1 MCMVYESVILLNS
14 PVLEKVEDYA
24 WENECEGVLSILW
37 DIINGQE
44 ITSTRFPARMPL
56 EEETTGNQGSGPGA
70 KPKGCS
76 CKPRNDGRC
85 CVSRACACR
94 KSEEGPHACSS
105 SCACQ
110 KLIKRQQEQQ
120 RQQGDGDQN
129 LVECANPATT
139 ASVIQAA
146 AAELFAAAH
155 NPPQP
160 ASGNE
165 EDNPGSSSEKAVD
178 LCNTSDSDSEQ
189 DVGDQGEADACDSDS
204 STDREA

>member
-1 MCMVYESVILLNS
+1 MAMRAAKRNMRAGL
-14 PVLEKVEDYA
+14 
-24 WENECEGVLSILW
+24 
-37 DIINGQE
+37 
-44 ITSTRFPARMPL
+44 
-56 EEETTGNQGSGPGA
+56 TGNH
-70 KPKGCS
+70 KHKIS
-76 CKPRNDGRC
+76 CADAIGRRDNRNKNNDGRC

-94 KSEEGPHACSS
+94 KSEGGPRVCSS